1 MARRKKNPL
10 GDFEDALSS
19 LGYGS
24 QEGGDSVTNID
35 NQDVVDT
42 VLDDPN
48 DDIDNLDNPD
58 TNDVAE
64 DKDKDKNEPGDPNA
78 HDDNSDVPDN
88 ILNNNTSTTTDVN
101 GEQDDVDN
109 TVDDNTVNDTDTN
122 QNVDPGEAEQIGA
135 FFDAFAEANGWSVDD
150 DEKPKSVEDLVEYI
164 KDVVDENS
172 TPQYA
177 DDRIAQLDQY
187 VKNGGRFE
195 DFYQT
200 QQKSMSYDNIDM
212 EDESNQKAVVRDYYK
227 LQGMSDEQ
235 INRKIERY
243 EDADML
249 EDEASDAVSY
259 LKAYEQ
265 HQQEMLLQQQ
275 EVQRQQQEQQAA
287 QFMNDLTTSINNL
300 TNIRGIAV
308 PKEDRKALYDY
319 ITRTDAD
326 GLTQYQKVFNGN
338 LINNLIES
346 AYFTMKGDS
355 LLGEAQRNGQTSA
368 ANKLRQMLKHQTKN
382 HTSYN
387 VGHEKQ
393 TQAWDIASKYL

>member
-24 QEGGDSVTNID
+24 QEGGDSITNID
-35 NQDVVDT
+35 NQNMIDQ

-58 TNDVAE
+58 DDKSTE
-64 DKDKDKNEPGDPNA
+64 DKDNKNVTGDPNA
-78 HDDNSDVPDN
+78 HDDNTDIPDN
-88 ILNNNTSTTTDVN
+88 ILNNTSNTTDVN
-101 GEQDDVDN
+101 DEQDDDS
-109 TVDDNTVNDTDTN
+109 VDDNPIDNPDNDQVT
-122 QNVDPGEAEQIGA
+122 DPGEAEQIGA
-135 FFDAFAEANGWSVDD
+135 FFDAFAEANGWSVDV
-150 DEKPKSVEDLVEYI
+150 DEKPKSVEDLVDYI
-164 KDVVDENS
+164 KDVVEENS

-177 DDRIAQLDQY
+177 DERIAKLDQY

-200 QQKSMSYDNIDM
+200 QQRSMSFDNIDM

-235 INRKIERY
+235 ISRKIERY

-249 EDEASDAVSY
+249 EDEAADAVSY

-265 HQQEMLLQQQ
+265 QQQ
-275 EVQRQQQEQQAA
+275 EYLAQQQEAQRQAQEQQAA
-287 QFMNDLTTSINNL
+287 QFMSDLTTSINGL
-300 TNIRGIAV
+300 TNIRGIAI

-326 GLTQYQKVFNGN
+326 GLTQYQKDFNGN
-338 LINNLIES
+338 LVSNLLES
-346 AYFTMKGDS
+346 AYFTMKGDA

-368 ANKLRQMLKHQTKN
+368 ASKLRTMLRHQTKN

-393 TQAWDIASKYL
+393 PQAWDIASKYL